1 MDPNFRSLLEAVN
14 EVYLKEGVKG
24 ADNTMRKMAAQD
36 RAAGKDKLLSKK
48 EGDKN
53 AAHMGRK
60 IKMSPGYK
68 MEGLDPVGKED
79 GDVNN
84 DGKKDSSDSYLMKRR
99 KAIAKSMGKDD
110 KMKKEDV
117 EVIEKL
123 IDSDDLSEGHVD
135 RWEALNESGNFTEEE
150 IDTIIE
156 QDIADILAR
165 LEKKR
170 ISKGGNPDDSPL
182 GKKVGRAMKS
192 KQDEVRKKAGM

>member
-1 MDPNFRSLLEAVN
+1 MCIPMDPNFRSLLEAVN

-110 KMKKEDV
+110 KMKKEEVD
-117 EVIEKL
+117 VIEKL
-123 IDSDDLSEGHVD
+123 ISSGKFSKEEIERVA
-135 RWEALNESGNFTEEE
+135 WNEFDENYQAMRNPEKEEE
-150 IDTIIE
+150 KDKRS
-156 QDIADILAR
+156 AR
-165 LEKKR
+165 QKR
-170 ISKGGNPDDSPL
+170 MDSPDK
-182 GKKVGRAMKS
+182 GINSPAFKEFMR
-192 KQDEVRKKAGM
+192 KQGM